1 MAVITFDFDDTLTQ
15 TQWDPED
22 ECFKFVGP
30 NPVTLK
36 VLQANLQLDN
46 EVHVVTSRFGPEMNK
61 DGDTW
66 DRAQPAVLP
75 FLREHLG
82 PADLEKLAGVHWCGS
97 LKRDKLAELG
107 ADRHYDDDKVELAG
121 LPAGCTGVLVSTLHG
136 LE

>member
-22 ECFKFVGP
+22 ECFKYMGP
-30 NPVTLK
+30 NPITLQ
-36 VLQANLQLDN
+36 VLLANLQLDN
-46 EVHVVTSRFGPEMNK
+46 EVHVVTSRFGPEMDA
-61 DGDTW
+61 DGHTW
-66 DRAQPAVLP
+66 DRAQPAILP

-82 PADLEKLAGVHWCGS
+82 PDLEKLSGVHWCGT

-107 ADRHYDDDKVELAG
+107 SIRHYDDDKVELTD
-121 LPAGCTGVLVSTLHG
+121 LPEGCTGVLVSTLHA

>member
-22 ECFKFVGP
+22 ECFKYVGP
-30 NPVTLK
+30 NRSTLQI
-36 VLQANLQLDN
+36 LCDNLQLGN

-82 PADLEKLAGVHWCGS
+82 HDLEKLAGVHWCGS

-107 ADRHYDDDKVELAG
+107 ANRHYDDDKVELAG
-121 LPAGCTGVLVSTLHG
+121 LPDGCTGVLVSTLHG